1 MTSESGLAFIA
12 AQFDGILG
20 MGWPALSVN
29 KMKPV
34 FFEFFDQGLI
44 SDKSYSF
51 YLSRGGVEGS
61 SLVLGGVNTAYATT
75 EFKYYPLLADTYWVI
90 ALQDVLVNG
99 KSVRPAGVALKGI
112 VDTGTSVIVG
122 PKDLIGN
129 ITAQLP
135 STIDCNNFS
144 QYPTLTFT
152 IGTETYDLTPEFY
165 ILKITVLGQTQCQL
179 GLQGMDLPPQLAGT
193 IILGDSFIKA
203 YYTHF
208 DLGNNRVG
216 FAKAK

>member
-1 MTSESGLAFIA
+1 
-12 AQFDGILG
+12 
-20 MGWPALSVN
+20 
-29 KMKPV
+29 MKPV

-75 EFKYYPLLADTYWVI
+75 EFHYYPLLADTYWVI
-90 ALQDVLVNG
+90 ALQDVLING
-99 KSVRPAGVALKGI
+99 TSVKPAGVALKGI

-129 ITAQLP
+129 ITALLP